1 MYTGPVLP
9 TALEGLQLDST
20 APNNQPAPNPCI
32 AANRQLCV
40 AGQAS
45 NTSGG
50 NVANQQ
56 VGTFSIPAGT
66 ASGGAVVVPNALV
79 GPNSL
84 VFLQLRGNGGTIS
97 TVGVTALSA
106 GTGFTVTVY
115 ASGAT
120 TAAVDCWYWIVN

>member
-1 MYTGPVLP
+1 MYTAPVLP
-9 TALEGLQLDST
+9 TALEGIQLDST
-20 APNNQPAPNPCI
+20 APNNQPTPNPCI

-40 AGQAS
+40 AGQTA

-66 ASGGAVVVPNALV
+66 ANGGTVAVANTLV
-79 GPNSL
+79 GANSL
-84 VFLQLRGNGGTIS
+84 VFLQVRGNGGTIT
-97 TVGVTALSA
+97 TVGVTALTA
-106 GTGFTVTVY
+106 GTGFTATVY

-120 TAAVDCWYWIVN
+120 TGAVDCWYWIVN